1 MSYCVFCTQKI
12 KSKAALSGHLQH
24 NYREY
29 DESSLPANIDSDR
42 STDNV
47 TDRKT
52 RQTVLT
58 DYARLLP
65 DKVRKNAVHAVEF
78 VFSASHDWEGDWNAY
93 FAGCRKWADEFM
105 GAKNCLSW
113 VVHMDEATPHVH
125 AIYMPL
131 IDGKL
136 NAREIIGGTRGKLA
150 KLRTDFWK
158 AAAQPVGLE
167 RGTEW
172 KHSNAKD
179 LRAAADEQARAKKE
193 LSEARERLT
202 ARSVELDSR
211 EIQLGR
217 KKAYFDDV
225 VANRETYE
233 YALKGEFAL
242 HDKSPEKLNTQDL
255 QKSVKRVMDSMA
267 VAITTLG
274 KNIKE
279 LKQKIFQYREMTPQQ
294 LRNTA
299 DAMDAARIRTLGA
312 YEDAQRENLQK
323 QRKKSQNKQQND
335 WGR

>member
-172 KHSNAKD
+172 THSNAKD

-202 ARSVELDSR
+202 ARSVELTGK
-211 EIQLGR
+211 EIQL
-217 KKAYFDDV
+217 KQQKAYFDDI
-225 VANRETYE
+225 AENGKTYL
-233 YALKGEFAL
+233 YALQGEFAL
-242 HDKSPEKLNTQDL
+242 HDKSPQKLSTQEL
-255 QKSVKRVMDSMA
+255 KYSVKRVIDSMA
-267 VAITTLG
+267 ALITS
-274 KNIKE
+274 
-279 LKQKIFQYREMTPQQ
+279 LKQKILRYREMTPEQ

-299 DAMDAARIRTLGA
+299 AAMETARCGTLGE
-312 YEDAQRENLQK
+312 YEDEQQR
-323 QRKKSQNKQQND
+323 QRKKSQNQQRND